1 MAVAQGRVDVGNVG
15 VAGRTLAQVVRAEY
29 AAMPGLSVTLQ
40 QAQRLWAVDRR
51 TCQALFSR
59 LVGRGVLRLTAAGRF
74 VLAERGR
81 AIAMRFDGRHQKSGR
96 DGGGTR

>member
-1 MAVAQGRVDVGNVG
+1 MAVAQLRTHPGSGAG
-15 VAGRTLAQVVRAEY
+15 AGRTLEQHVRAEY
-29 AAMPGLSVTLQ
+29 AAMPGLSLTLQ
-40 QAQRLWAVDRR
+40 QAQRLWAVDRP

-81 AIAMRFDGRHQKSGR
+81 ALAVRLASAPQKPVRPEGR
-96 DGGGTR
+96 TR